1 MLDVAITADDYQL
14 FTGSLAPADFDKSV
28 MLAQQIIDA
37 HTLYAY
43 VGRDMTAMS
52 NRIQI
57 TYKQAIAMQTMAISQ
72 RGGVAGSTEENYSS
86 VTIGQFSMA
95 GRSTS
100 TTEAETQKNDELL
113 SPAAKALLPLLI
125 SYGRGLRNW
134 PQQFP
139 HIC

>member
-1 MLDVAITADDYQL
+1 MLNIVISAEDYER

-43 VGRDMTAMS
+43 VGRDLAAMPGI
-52 NRIQI
+52 IQT

-95 GRSTS
+95 GRSTTS
-100 TTEAETQKNDELL
+100 SGTEEKQNDELL

-125 SYGRGLRNW
+125 SFGRGLRA
-134 PQQFP
+134 
-139 HIC
+139 

>member
-43 VGRDMTAMS
+43 VGRDISAMPG
-52 NRIQI
+52 RIQL

-72 RGGVAGSTEENYSS
+72 RGGVSGSSDESYSS
-86 VTIGQFSMA
+86 VTIGKFSMA
-95 GRSTS
+95 GRESS
-100 TTEAETQKNDELL
+100 STEAETQKNDELL
-113 SPAAKALLPLLI
+113 SPAARALLPLLI
-125 SYGRGLRNW
+125 AYGRGLRR
-134 PQQFP
+134 
-139 HIC
+139 

>member
-43 VGRDMTAMS
+43 VGRDISAMPS
-52 NRIQI
+52 RIQI

-72 RGGVAGSTEENYSS
+72 RGGVSGSSDESYSS
-86 VTIGQFSMA
+86 VTIGKFSMA
-95 GRSTS
+95 GRESS
-100 TTEAETQKNDELL
+100 STEAETQKNDELL
-113 SPAAKALLPLLI
+113 SPAARALLPLLI
-125 SYGRGLRNW
+125 AYGRGLRR
-134 PQQFP
+134 
-139 HIC
+139 

>member
-1 MLDVAITADDYQL
+1 MLDVAITADEYQL

-43 VGRDMTAMS
+43 VGRDINGLPT
-52 NRIQI
+52 RIQI

-95 GRSTS
+95 GRSTTS
-100 TTEAETQKNDELL
+100 SGTEEKKNDELL
-113 SPAAKALLPLLI
+113 SPAAKALLPVLI
-125 SYGRGLRNW
+125 AFGRGLRA
-134 PQQFP
+134 
-139 HIC
+139 

>member
-1 MLDVAITADDYQL
+1 MLDVAITADEYQL

-43 VGRDMTAMS
+43 VGRDI
-52 NRIQI
+52 NGLPKRIQI

-95 GRSTS
+95 GRSTTS
-100 TTEAETQKNDELL
+100 SGTEEKKNDELL
-113 SPAAKALLPLLI
+113 SPAAKALLPGLI
-125 SYGRGLRNW
+125 AFGRGLRA
-134 PQQFP
+134 
-139 HIC
+139 